1 MSRLR
6 SRVPGECRVMKPNE
20 TRPGTQRKN
29 REAQFAAAGPSPWVR
44 VSLRSPGTRE
54 GRATSRRAHEPLAV
68 VVFTMSNSAICSF
81 PRRVAAPGFVRL
93 FAGAFTLASAGRA
106 HEGFGAGGR
115 RDFSNSVPPMRGGW
129 SADRRTLS
137 SGRACDARPP
147 CPGATGTSLGA
158 PPWRFRIRTHEACPG
173 SGTGACS
180 DCPRQAVKPGGRGP
194 DLPALRFAP
203 QRGTPLLAP
212 SCRIVSGRRPSMSE
226 DGIFIQ

>member
-1 MSRLR
+1 MAVIPDSR
-6 SRVPGECRVMKPNE
+6 CQ
-20 TRPGTQRKN
+20 T
-29 REAQFAAAGPSPWVR
+29 AQC
-44 VSLRSPGTRE
+44 
-54 GRATSRRAHEPLAV
+54 
-68 VVFTMSNSAICSF
+68 CSF

-158 PPWRFRIRTHEACPG
+158 PPWRFSDADPRSRLPAVEPEPAATSRARPYDWRSG
-173 SGTGACS
+173 SGPPCGAVRAAS
-180 DCPRQAVKPGGRGP
+180 AGRHSWLRLAGSFLENAPSEPGCKSCTIN
-194 DLPALRFAP
+194 ALRS
-203 QRGTPLLAP
+203 Q
-212 SCRIVSGRRPSMSE
+212 
-226 DGIFIQ
+226 